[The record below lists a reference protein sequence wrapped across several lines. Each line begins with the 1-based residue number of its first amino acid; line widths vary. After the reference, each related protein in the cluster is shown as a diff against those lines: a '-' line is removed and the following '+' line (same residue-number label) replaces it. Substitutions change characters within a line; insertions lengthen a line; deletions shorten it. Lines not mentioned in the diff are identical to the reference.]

1 VLTAL
6 TTLMA
11 FLQYRRRPSRPVMV
25 ERESPPGG
33 RAWPNSGEVYE
44 RLRVG
49 LLAQAKKAEAG
60 GNTGEAADLRARAAQ
75 QRRERD
81 RCYREHERR
90 MLNRRIRHGRS

>member
-1 VLTAL
+1 
-6 TTLMA
+6 
-11 FLQYRRRPSRPVMV
+11 MV

-33 RAWPNSGEVYE
+33 RAWPNSGDIYDTYR

-49 LLAQAKKAEAG
+49 LLERAEREEAAG
-60 GNTGEAADLRARAAQ
+60 HTDEAADRRGRAAQ